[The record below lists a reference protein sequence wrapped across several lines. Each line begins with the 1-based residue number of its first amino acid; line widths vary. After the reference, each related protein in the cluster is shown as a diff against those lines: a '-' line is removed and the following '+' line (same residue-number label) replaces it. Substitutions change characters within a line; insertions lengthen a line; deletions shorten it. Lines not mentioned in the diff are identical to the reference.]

1 MLVTAFNHSV
11 PLNNSYFLND
21 YLPQEQIRFT
31 EPQKAFTYR
40 MHNYESIVGPV
51 KGVYSKGKAM
61 NKAREHALLV
71 SDRPAYVTILTLGKW
86 CCFYLL

>member
-1 MLVTAFNHSV
+1 MLVTAFKHSL
-11 PLNNSYFLND
+11 PLYKTYYVND
-21 YLPQEQIRFT
+21 CLSQEQTRFT

-51 KGVYSKGKAM
+51 KGVYSKGNAM

-71 SDRPAYVTILTLGKW
+71 SDRPAYVTILTLGKS
-86 CCFYLL
+86 CCLCLL